1 MALSTLSRWD
11 SHPGTSPPQR
21 LDFDPNM
28 AIFWTIA
35 APDRYPET
43 TPHVS
48 RVFGCARLKLLTNV
62 VKSPICKCIS
72 LELEN
77 THIELGEIHIELGEK
92 HTLNWEK
99 STHAPN
105 TR

>member
-1 MALSTLSRWD
+1 MGLQMLSHALGCDMALSTLSRWD
-11 SHPGTSPPQR
+11 SHPGTSLPQR

-62 VKSPICKCIS
+62 VKSPVCKLQMIGVGR
-72 LELEN
+72 N
-77 THIELGEIHIELGEK
+77 PH
-92 HTLNWEK
+92 
-99 STHAPN
+99 
-105 TR
+105 